1 MFAAAKRVIVIGD
14 VHGDIE
20 RVFACLRAA
29 QVLNDSNEWVAQ
41 PPDTFV
47 VQMGD
52 QLDSKNREVGYPN
65 WESVPDLVLL
75 NLMNELDD
83 LAKPH
88 GGRVLSLL
96 GNHEIMNIF
105 GDFSYVSPFSM
116 MQTGGIPSARS
127 DLIRTNFINEILKR
141 YVILKIGNLLFCHA
155 GLLPEH
161 LNLIGENID
170 KLNQVFRDK
179 MCGNQIDPISEK
191 ILNDV
196 VFSTSGLLWTRKY
209 AEMASSPVGSIALD
223 ACLSIVLRTTR
234 CTTMF
239 IGHNTLENVSIMSN
253 GGLIFTDAC
262 FSRAY
267 GKQKF
272 QYIDINNGILNIVE
286 LREKVGEDNGSK
298 NDIKKEQYDSMI

>member
-20 RVFACLRAA
+20 RVFACLRTAE
-29 QVLNDSNEWVAQ
+29 VINNLNEWIAQ

-52 QLDSKNREVGYPN
+52 QLDSKNRDLVATN
-65 WESVPDLVLL
+65 WETVPDLVLL
-75 NLMNELDD
+75 NLMSELDD

-96 GNHEIMNIF
+96 GNHEIMNLF

-116 MQTGGIPSARS
+116 MQTGVIPSARS
-127 DLIRTNFINEILKR
+127 DLIRTNFMSEILKR
-141 YVILKIGNLLFCHA
+141 YIILKIGNFLFCHA

-179 MCGNQIDPISEK
+179 MCGRPIDSTSEK
-191 ILNDV
+191 ILNDI
-196 VFSTSGLLWTRKY
+196 VFSTTGLLWTRKY
-209 AEMASSPVGSIALD
+209 AEMALSPAESVALE
-223 ACLSIVLRTTR
+223 ACLSIVLRTTG

-239 IGHNTLENVSIMSN
+239 IGHNSLENTTILAN

-272 QYIDINNGILNIVE
+272 QYIDINNSVLNIVQLTE
-286 LREKVGEDNGSK
+286 SAK
-298 NDIKKEQYDSMI
+298 NDIREQQYDSMI